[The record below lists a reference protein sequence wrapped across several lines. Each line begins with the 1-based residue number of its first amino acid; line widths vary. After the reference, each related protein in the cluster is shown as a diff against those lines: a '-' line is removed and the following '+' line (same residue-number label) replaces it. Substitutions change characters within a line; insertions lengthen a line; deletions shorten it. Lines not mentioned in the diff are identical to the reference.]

1 MTVELIK
8 ANLPLPIS
16 YRYDVA
22 KIWNEMKNLG
32 NDVPFTVFVI
42 DFDGTGDM
50 FDPDKQLVCL
60 GDLLFASFVNDVIQF
75 QHILTE
81 VV

>member
-32 NDVPFTVFVI
+32 NDV
-42 DFDGTGDM
+42 
-50 FDPDKQLVCL
+50 
-60 GDLLFASFVNDVIQF
+60 LFCV
-75 QHILTE
+75 HCTYL
-81 VV
+81 